1 MTDRPNEPGE
11 RRAVGPGLNG
21 TPADGRPVRKDEI
34 ELTERGLYVESWL
47 PERRS
52 RRRPLVFVH
61 GELAGSWLWERYLR
75 YFAGR
80 GWEGHALNLRN
91 HYWSAT
97 ADPLALTFGTYLDD
111 TVAALE
117 RIGPS
122 PVAVG
127 HGMGGLL
134 VLKAAAE
141 RVRVAG
147 LILLDAELPAGLRP
161 PAWAHELRDVPPAFG
176 RDVLGWETLPE
187 KLQRE
192 NRDLSLDDV
201 LRIQHL
207 LGQRPRESG
216 RARAEVLSGVRV
228 EPALLEG
235 VPVLVIGSGIDGS
248 QSALASESLADWLGA
263 EHEVFGAHSHYGLVL
278 GEESFRQVAER
289 IRVFLE
295 SHRI

>member
-1 MTDRPNEPGE
+1 MPMTDLSSTDRLLARTPVPPN
-11 RRAVGPGLNG
+11 
-21 TPADGRPVRKDEI
+21 GRPVRKDEI
-34 ELTERGLYVESWL
+34 ELAERGLYIESWL

-52 RRRPLVFVH
+52 RRKPILFVH
-61 GELAGSWLWERYLR
+61 GELGGSWVWERFLHH
-75 YFAGR
+75 FAAR

-91 HYWSAT
+91 HYWSST
-97 ADPLALTFGTYLDD
+97 ADPSGLSFGSYLDD
-111 TVAALE
+111 TVAALQ
-117 RIGPS
+117 RIGPNA
-122 PVAVG
+122 VAVG

-147 LILLDAELPAGLRP
+147 LVLLDAELPAGLRP
-161 PAWAHELRDVPPAFG
+161 PARAHELRDVPPAFG
-176 RDVLGWETLPE
+176 RDYLGWETLPE

-216 RARAEVLSGVRV
+216 RARAEVMGGVRV
-228 EPALLEG
+228 EPVLLDG

-248 QSALASESLADWLGA
+248 ESALASETLADWLGA

-278 GEESFRQVAER
+278 GEESFRQVADR
-289 IRVFLE
+289 IRLFLE
-295 SHRI
+295 AHRI